1 VADVVLAAVPTPFA
15 ADGSLDLAGARRLF
29 GFVAG
34 VVDGLFVTGTTGEF
48 PALDDGERLSLVET
62 ALSAAGPDRVIAHI
76 GAPDAYRAARLAAAA
91 VSLGA
96 TRIAAITPFYLAPSP
111 AEITSY
117 YLRIREAA
125 PSAGLYP
132 YIFPERTGVTVTP
145 SQFCELA
152 DEVGLAGAKFSGTA
166 ALNVAACATARPSLR
181 IFSGDD
187 TDLAATL
194 RAAGAG
200 IISAR
205 SSAYPE
211 VFAALSAAL
220 SADGASAA
228 AGAGRAD
235 AAGAARAVDT
245 AGGAADVTVA
255 ARAHATA
262 AARAHATAA
271 ARQAQVTAIAALGSS
286 IGLIKEALRLRGF
299 GPMAARMPV
308 GSPDPATAARV
319 KELVE
324 YLAPA
329 G

>member
-1 VADVVLAAVPTPFA
+1 VGDVVLAAVPTPFA

-111 AEITSY
+111 AEVKSY
-117 YLRIREAA
+117 YLRIRQAA
-125 PSAGLYP
+125 PSAGLYA

-152 DEVGLAGAKFSGTA
+152 DEVGLAGAKFSGAA

-181 IFSGDD
+181 IFSGVDS
-187 TDLAATL
+187 DLAATL

-205 SSAYPE
+205 SAAFPE
-211 VFAALSAAL
+211 VFAGLSAAL
-220 SADGASAA
+220 RANGTGKAPGAS
-228 AGAGRAD
+228 
-235 AAGAARAVDT
+235 
-245 AGGAADVTVA
+245 VTVA
-255 ARAHATA
+255 AR
-262 AARAHATAA
+262 
-271 ARQAQVTAIAALGSS
+271 QADVTAIAALGSS
-286 IGLIKEALRLRGF
+286 IGLVKEALRLRGF

-308 GSPDPATAARV
+308 GFPDPATAARV
-319 KELVE
+319 GELVKS
-324 YLAPA
+324 LAPA
-329 G
+329 D

>member
-1 VADVVLAAVPTPFA
+1 VGDVVLAAVPTPFA

-48 PALDDGERLSLVET
+48 PALDDDERLSLVET
-62 ALSAAGPDRVIAHI
+62 ALSVAGPDRVIAHI
-76 GAPDAYRAARLAAAA
+76 GAADAYRAARLAAAA

-111 AEITSY
+111 AEVKSY

-125 PSAGLYP
+125 PSAGLYA

-152 DEVGLAGAKFSGTA
+152 DEVGLAGAKFSGAA
-166 ALNVAACATARPSLR
+166 ALNVAACATARPALR

-187 TDLAATL
+187 SDLAATL

-220 SADGASAA
+220 RADGAGKASAA
-228 AGAGRAD
+228 S
-235 AAGAARAVDT
+235 VI
-245 AGGAADVTVA
+245 
-255 ARAHATA
+255 
-262 AARAHATAA
+262 AA
-271 ARQAQVTAIAALGSS
+271 ARQADVMAIAALGSS
-286 IGLIKEALRLRGF
+286 IGLVKEALRLRGF
-299 GPMAARMPV
+299 GPMAARMPA
-308 GSPDPATAARV
+308 GFPDPATAARLG
-319 KELVE
+319 ELVKS
-324 YLAPA
+324 LAPA
-329 G
+329 D